1 MSSHHTDGK
10 IHVGEGPND
19 LRQMRHN
26 QRQNAQIHLIHDYGM
41 DAAKYLV
48 AHYSQH
54 ELQKGILTQ
63 RAEMTLAGT
72 LYNDEGKLVGR
83 IDLARLGVSA
93 ADVAQVEAL
102 HAAEKERSSGFA
114 TRVAETPVIFTDE
127 NVHDYP
133 ARGGQAAR

>member
-10 IHVGEGPND
+10 IHVGEASND
-19 LRQMRHN
+19 VRQMRHN
-26 QRQNAQIHLIHDYGM
+26 QRQNAQLHLLHDYGL
-41 DAAKYLV
+41 DGAKYLV
-48 AHYSQH
+48 SRYSQH

-63 RAEMTLAGT
+63 RAEMTINGT
-72 LYNDEGKLVGR
+72 LYNEEGKLAGR

-93 ADVAQVEAL
+93 ADIAQVEAL

-114 TRVAETPVIFTDE
+114 SRVADAPVIFTDE

-133 ARGGQAAR
+133 AKGGAAR